1 MNTVLKIIIEVI
13 CAAVVI
19 YILFRETFEKMAQKL
34 ERQTRRII
42 GSVRN
47 WVTSRSPASTR

>member
-1 MNTVLKIIIEVI
+1 MDTVLKLVIEVI